1 MREETPMPDVA
12 GRSSHSS
19 LLPTPLVLCIFCMLG
34 LLLAGVI
41 MLIIAPEYL
50 TWVVSLIE

>member
-1 MREETPMPDVA
+1 
-12 GRSSHSS
+12 
-19 LLPTPLVLCIFCMLG
+19 LG

-50 TWVVSLIE
+50 TWVMSLIE

>member
-1 MREETPMPDVA
+1 MSDVA
-12 GRSSHSS
+12 ARSAHSP
-19 LLPTPLVLCIFCMLG
+19 LLPTPLVLCLSCLLG

>member
-1 MREETPMPDVA
+1 MREETPMSDVA

-19 LLPTPLVLCIFCMLG
+19 LLPLVLCLFSMLG

-50 TWVVSLIE
+50 TWVMSLIE

>member
-1 MREETPMPDVA
+1 MREETPMSDA
-12 GRSSHSS
+12 ARRSTYSL
-19 LLPTPLVLCIFCMLG
+19 LLPTPLVLSLFCLLG

-50 TWVVSLIE
+50 TWVLSLIG

>member
-1 MREETPMPDVA
+1 MREETPMSDVA

-19 LLPTPLVLCIFCMLG
+19 LLPTPLVLCLFSMLG
-34 LLLAGVI
+34 LLLAGVM

-50 TWVVSLIE
+50 TWVMSLIE

>member
-1 MREETPMPDVA
+1 MREETPMSDA
-12 GRSSHSS
+12 AARSSHSS
-19 LLPTPLVLCIFCMLG
+19 LLPTPLALCLFSMLG

-50 TWVVSLIE
+50 TWVVSLI

>member
-1 MREETPMPDVA
+1 MSDVA
-12 GRSSHSS
+12 ARSSHSS
-19 LLPTPLVLCIFCMLG
+19 LLPTPLVLCLFSMLG

>member
-1 MREETPMPDVA
+1 MSDVA

-19 LLPTPLVLCIFCMLG
+19 LLPTPWLLCLFSMLG

-50 TWVVSLIE
+50 TWVMSLIE

>member
-1 MREETPMPDVA
+1 MREETPMSDVA
-12 GRSSHSS
+12 ARSAHSP
-19 LLPTPLVLCIFCMLG
+19 LLPTPLVLCLSCLLG